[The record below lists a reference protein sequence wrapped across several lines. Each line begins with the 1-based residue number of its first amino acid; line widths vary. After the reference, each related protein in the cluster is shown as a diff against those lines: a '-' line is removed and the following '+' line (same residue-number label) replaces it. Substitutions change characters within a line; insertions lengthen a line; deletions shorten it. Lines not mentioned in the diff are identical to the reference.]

1 MVTGI
6 GHVEM
11 GTGREERGGRGKG
24 TDVEMERHAGG
35 DEGATGRGQGWL
47 TDACRRRWGK
57 VDRKEG
63 GNGEG
68 VFL

>member
-6 GHVEM
+6 RHVEM
-11 GTGREERGGRGKG
+11 GTGREEGGGGVKG
-24 TDVEMERHAGG
+24 TEVGMERHAGG
-35 DEGATGRGQGWL
+35 GDWLTGRGQGWL
-47 TDACRRRWGK
+47 SDACRGRWGR